1 MIIISKSH
9 AMHQVQI
16 ILSQSAADHQCYKHL
31 TENKYDNLQ
40 IKKRAILSKKL
51 VETTAHVN
59 MFFPM

>member
-16 ILSQSAADHQCYKHL
+16 ILSQSAADHLCYKHL
-31 TENKYDNLQ
+31 TENKYNNLQ
-40 IKKRAILSKKL
+40 IKKWAILSKKW